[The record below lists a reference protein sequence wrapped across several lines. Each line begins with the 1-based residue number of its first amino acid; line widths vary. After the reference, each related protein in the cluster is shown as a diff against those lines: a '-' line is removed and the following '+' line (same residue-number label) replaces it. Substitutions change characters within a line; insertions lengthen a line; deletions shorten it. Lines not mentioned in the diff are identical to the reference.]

1 MKTIWIDIPDN
12 LKDNIIF
19 KVIIESKEFSL
30 IENKLGVKFNIPTI
44 MSGNK
49 VIVRDL
55 EIEDNKLKFTIEEI
69 WQLKEINRW
78 II

>member
-12 LKDNIIF
+12 LKDNIMF
-19 KVIIESKEFSL
+19 KVIIEAKEFSL
-30 IENKLGVKFNIPTI
+30 IENKLGVKFNIPII

-55 EIEDNKLKFTIEEI
+55 EIKDNKLKFIIEEI
-69 WQLKEINRW
+69 WQ
-78 II
+78 